1 MPLLQERNNDCA
13 HEGDASTH
21 QRYYYANEKSEIIG
35 VWRKSGS
42 RVPYVEKQYR
52 NLLVALGPK
61 PACSAQV
68 ALCTNMIQ
76 RNKERVQKD
85 Q

>member
-1 MPLLQERNNDCA
+1 MIVLMKVTHRRIRDITTRMRNQKSSAFGERAED
-13 HEGDASTH
+13 
-21 QRYYYANEKSEIIG
+21 R
-35 VWRKSGS
+35 S